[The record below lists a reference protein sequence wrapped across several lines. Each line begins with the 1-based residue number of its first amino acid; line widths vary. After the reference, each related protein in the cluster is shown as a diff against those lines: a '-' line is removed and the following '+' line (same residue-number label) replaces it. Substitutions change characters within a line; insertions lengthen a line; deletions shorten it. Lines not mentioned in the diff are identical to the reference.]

1 MPDYQQNDIKI
12 AKQINNI
19 TSICTVLYTEL
30 YNNNTNYFLPF
41 SYGCFKSIK
50 IKINCGFNEVAY
62 A

>member
-19 TSICTVLYTEL
+19 TSICIQ
-30 YNNNTNYFLPF
+30 NTNYFLPF

>member
-19 TSICTVLYTEL
+19 TSITEL